1 MTLLSTILGGGAWIV
16 PLALLI
22 GAAVFAYQTYKAYTS
37 GAKKYVE
44 GKGWVASEGK
54 VPVWE
59 IGQFWFSVILLVAFI
74 AFFLIQN
81 AEK

>member
-1 MTLLSTILGGGAWIV
+1 MFLLSTILGGGAWIV

-22 GAAVFAYQTYKAYTS
+22 GAGVFAYQTYKAHNS
-37 GAKKYVE
+37 GSKTYVE
-44 GKGWVASEGK
+44 GKGWVESPGK

-59 IGQFWFSVILLVAFI
+59 IGQFWFAAILVVALI